1 MANLFIPLKKEWYK
15 EFENG
20 TKTVE
25 YRKHGPRWNE
35 RTCTIGRRAI
45 ISNGYGKQNRLEGT
59 VKKFWVEQRV
69 HPVSFL
75 MQDVACIEIEHIKP
89 WNGTL

>member
-20 TKTVE
+20 TKTIE

-59 VKKFWVEQRV
+59 VKDFWV
-69 HPVSFL
+69 
-75 MQDVACIEIEHIKP
+75 DNNTACIEIEGIRP
-89 WNGTL
+89 WDETL